1 MHTAAVSLVLLLILL
16 FAAPPA
22 VYAIGR
28 IRPRAAG
35 LLACGISAAAFVAVW
50 RLRALGGAH
59 LILEWAPSWGLRL
72 DLTLDG
78 LGAAYALTATGIG
91 FVVLVYST
99 RYMPAHLEA
108 EGQPARDVAR
118 FYALMLLF
126 MAAMV
131 GLVVARELYA
141 IVVFWDLTAVV
152 SFLLIGTGRVT
163 RESMRA
169 ASTAVVV
176 TAGSAVLLLVAA
188 VLLHV
193 QTGSTLLDEVR
204 ARADGGPLL
213 TAAAICIV
221 IAGLAKSAQVPLHF
235 WLPRAMVAPTPVS
248 AYLHS
253 AAMVAAGV
261 FLLSRFHPIL
271 ALTDGAR
278 PLMLAIGA
286 ASIVTGSVLAL
297 FADEIKRVLAYST
310 IAQYGYVMVLLGFGG
325 PSGASAAVFY
335 VLAHALVKS
344 ALFLTAGAA
353 IEALHGRSRLSEAGG
368 LARHLPGLAVA
379 SAVAA
384 AGLSALPPTV
394 GFFKDELFFKAAL
407 EHGPIAAGGA
417 VATATLTFAY
427 TWRWWIGIFLG
438 PARHELH
445 RPPALLTA
453 VVAALAA
460 LTTAAGLF
468 PGVLASLAQDGAG
481 VIVRAD
487 VHVDAAWHADWRAE
501 YGMALT
507 AIALG
512 ALLLAA
518 VRRGGPAHAG
528 LLRLGRAGPD
538 AIYAHATCGL
548 ARLSD
553 YLHDVEVRDLRDRLS
568 AVLVPGSILLLTA
581 ISLRPLEHG
590 FRAGPVAA
598 SDIPLV
604 CAVAVATL
612 AAVAATRPTRHLSLV
627 VALST
632 VSFSMAI
639 VFALFGAPDVALVA
653 VLIQTVVTLLLVV
666 VISLFPQEVSRRAA
680 QTSRTTPGR
689 FTAITGLASAAM
701 FAMTWAILSWPA
713 HTATPDR
720 YVQLAPEAH
729 AGDAVTAVLAD
740 FRGLDTMGEATVVAI
755 ALVGVAT
762 LLRAARP

>member
-1 MHTAAVSLVLLLILL
+1 MSLAILLILL

-22 VYAIGR
+22 VYATGR

-35 LLACGISAAAFVAVW
+35 LLASAISAGAFAAIW
-50 RLRALGGAH
+50 RLWSDGGAH
-59 LILEWAPSWGLRL
+59 LAVNWAPTWGLRV

-78 LGAAYALTATGIG
+78 LAAAYALTATGIG
-91 FVVLVYST
+91 FAVLVYST

-108 EGQPARDVAR
+108 EGRPASDLAR

-163 RESMRA
+163 RETMRS

-193 QTGSTLLDEVR
+193 QTGATLLDDVH
-204 ARADGGPLL
+204 ARAAGGALL
-213 TAAAICIV
+213 PAAAACIV

-271 ALTDGAR
+271 ALADGMR

-286 ASIVTGSVLAL
+286 ASILTGSVLAL
-297 FADEIKRVLAYST
+297 FADHIKRVLAYST

-325 PSGASAAVFY
+325 PSGAAAAVFY

-353 IEALHGRSRLSEAGG
+353 IEALHGRSTLSEAGG
-368 LARHLPGLAVA
+368 LARRLPGLAAA
-379 SAVAA
+379 SAVSA

-407 EHGPIAAGGA
+407 EHGPIAVAGT
-417 VATATLTFAY
+417 VAAATLTFAY

-438 PARHELH
+438 PARHEPH
-445 RPPALLTA
+445 TPPALLTG

-460 LTTAAGLF
+460 LTAAAGLF
-468 PGVLASLAQDGAG
+468 PGLLAGLAQDGAG

-487 VHVDAAWHADWRAE
+487 VHVEAAWHAEWRTE

-507 AIALG
+507 AVVLG

-518 VRRGGPAHAG
+518 VRRQGSTGAW

-538 AIYAHATCGL
+538 ALYAHATRGI
-548 ARLSD
+548 ARVSD

-568 AVLVPGSILLLTA
+568 AVLVPGSILILIA
-581 ISLRPLEHG
+581 IALRPLDHG
-590 FRAGPVAA
+590 FRAGPIAA
-598 SDIPLV
+598 SEIPLV
-604 CAVAVATL
+604 SALAVATL
-612 AAVAATRPTRHLSLV
+612 AAVAATRPTQHLSLV

-653 VLIQTVVTLLLVV
+653 VLIQTVVTLLIVA
-666 VISLFPQEVSRRAA
+666 VISLFPKGVSRRAA

-689 FTAITGLASAAM
+689 FTAITGLASIAM

-720 YVQLAPEAH
+720 YVRLAPDAH
-729 AGDAVTAVLAD
+729 ARDAVTAVLAD

-762 LLRAARP
+762 LLRGARP